1 MSETTTTSRLLEVNK
16 LTRNF
21 GGLTAVFEASLHID
35 EGELVG
41 LIGPNGAGKTT
52 LFNVLTGVYPP
63 SAGSIELRVDGVTT
77 SLGGRAP
84 YRICAAGVG
93 RTFQN
98 IRLFKDLTVL
108 ENVAI
113 ALQQNVRY
121 NLFASLF
128 HLPPYGAS
136 ERRIRHERQDLLDL
150 MGLGGK
156 SQELARNLSYGEQRH
171 LEIARA
177 LATRPKL
184 LLLDEP
190 AAGMNPA
197 ETAELTGL
205 IAQLRRDFGLT
216 VLLIEHDMSLVMKIC
231 ERIYVLDHGIVIA
244 SGTPSEIRNNPKVIE
259 AYLGEE
265 APNA

>member
-1 MSETTTTSRLLEVNK
+1 MSDILRIEK

-21 GGLTAVFEASLHID
+21 GGLAAVSNVDLRLA

-52 LFNVLTGVYPP
+52 VFNLLTGVYPP
-63 SAGSIELRVDGVTT
+63 SAGTITFAREGQEL
-77 SLGGRAP
+77 SLGGKKPNVVCRAG
-84 YRICAAGVG
+84 IG

-98 IRLFKDLTVL
+98 IRLFKELTVG
-108 ENVAI
+108 ENVEI
-113 ALQQNVRY
+113 ALQQNHRY
-121 NLFASLF
+121 SLAASLF
-128 HLPPYGAS
+128 RLPPFARTEAEVRTES
-136 ERRIRHERQDLLDL
+136 LRLLAL
-150 MGLGGK
+150 MGLEDK
-156 SQELARNLSYGEQRH
+156 AAEQARNLPYGDQRH

-177 LATRPKL
+177 LATQPTL

-205 IAQLRRDFGLT
+205 IARLRTEFGLT
-216 VLLIEHDMSLVMKIC
+216 ILLIEHDMSLVMKIC
-231 ERIYVLDHGIVIA
+231 ERIYVLDHGVVIA
-244 SGTPSEIRNNPKVIE
+244 SGTPDEVRSNPRVIE

-265 APNA
+265 V

>member
-1 MSETTTTSRLLEVNK
+1 MSLLEVTK

-21 GGLTAVFEASLHID
+21 GGLTAVFEADLHLD
-35 EGELVG
+35 TGELIG

-52 LFNVLTGVYPP
+52 LFNLLTGVYPP
-63 SAGSIELRVDGVTT
+63 SSGQILLTLDGSST
-77 SLGGRAP
+77 SIGGKAP
-84 YRICAAGVG
+84 NKICAAGVG

-108 ENVAI
+108 DNVAT
-113 ALQQNVRY
+113 ALQQN
-121 NLFASLF
+121 
-128 HLPPYGAS
+128 LPYPLISALLHVPPFGAT
-136 ERRIRHERQDLLDL
+136 ERRIREESLELLDV
-150 MGLGGK
+150 MGLAAKAG
-156 SQELARNLSYGEQRH
+156 ELARNLSYGEQRH

-177 LATRPKL
+177 LATKPRL

-216 VLLIEHDMSLVMKIC
+216 ILLIEHDMSLVMRIC

-244 SGTPSEIRNNPKVIE
+244 SGTPDEVRNNPKVIE

-265 APNA
+265 APHA

>member
-1 MSETTTTSRLLEVNK
+1 MSLLEVSK

-21 GGLTAVFEASLHID
+21 GGLTAVSEASLHID

-63 SAGSIELRVDGVTT
+63 SSGTITLT
-77 SLGGRAP
+77 LGGKETSIGGKAP
-84 YRICAAGVG
+84 YKICAAGIG

-113 ALQQNVRY
+113 ALQQNVPY
-121 NLFASLF
+121 NLFASLL
-128 HLPPYGAS
+128 HLPPYGSS
-136 ERRIRHERQDLLDL
+136 ERRIMAESQELLEV

-156 SQELARNLSYGEQRH
+156 AAELARNLSYGEQRH

-177 LATRPKL
+177 LATHPSL

-197 ETAELTGL
+197 ETVELTDL
-205 IAQLRRDFGLT
+205 IAQLRKDFGLSI
-216 VLLIEHDMSLVMKIC
+216 LLIEHDMSLVMKIC
-231 ERIYVLDHGIVIA
+231 ERIYVLDHGTVIA
-244 SGTPSEIRNNPKVIE
+244 SGTPGEVRNNPQVIE
-259 AYLGEE
+259 AYLGED
-265 APNA
+265 ASHA

>member
-1 MSETTTTSRLLEVNK
+1 MTDILRIEK

-21 GGLTAVFEASLHID
+21 GGLAAVSQVDLHLA

-52 LFNVLTGVYPP
+52 VFNLLTGVYPP
-63 SAGSIELRVDGVTT
+63 SSGTITFTRDGSDL
-77 SLGGRAP
+77 SLGGRKP
-84 YRICAAGVG
+84 NVICRAGIG

-98 IRLFKDLTVL
+98 IRLFKELTVL
-108 ENVAI
+108 ENVEI
-113 ALQQNVRY
+113 ALQQNHRYSLAASFFRLPPFARTEATVRDESLELLTLMGLAEAADEQAR
-121 NLFASLF
+121 NL
-128 HLPPYGAS
+128 PYGA
-136 ERRIRHERQDLLDL
+136 
-150 MGLGGK
+150 
-156 SQELARNLSYGEQRH
+156 QRH

-177 LATRPKL
+177 LATRPTL

-205 IAQLRRDFGLT
+205 ISRLRTEFGLT
-216 VLLIEHDMSLVMKIC
+216 ILLIEHDMSLVMKIC
-231 ERIYVLDHGIVIA
+231 ERIYVLDHGVVIA
-244 SGTPSEIRNNPKVIE
+244 SGTPDEVRADPKVIE

-265 APNA
+265 V

>member
-1 MSETTTTSRLLEVNK
+1 MSLLEVNK

-21 GGLTAVFEASLHID
+21 GGLTAVFEANLHLD
-35 EGELVG
+35 KGELIG

-52 LFNVLTGVYPP
+52 LFNLLTGVYPP
-63 SAGSIELRVDGVTT
+63 SAGTITLDIDGTTT
-77 SLGGRAP
+77 SLGGKAP
-84 YRICAAGVG
+84 HRICAAGVG

-108 ENVAI
+108 ENVMI
-113 ALQQNVRY
+113 ALQQNVPY
-121 NLFASLF
+121 NLFTSLL
-128 HLPPYGAS
+128 HIPPYGAS
-136 ERRIRHERQDLLDL
+136 ERRIREESQELLDL
-150 MGLGGK
+150 MGLGRK
-156 SQELARNLSYGEQRH
+156 SGELARNLSYGEQRH

-177 LATRPKL
+177 LATRPSL

-244 SGTPSEIRNNPKVIE
+244 SGTPSEVRNNPKVIE

-265 APNA
+265 APSA